1 MRTMNPDSFRGYGPV
16 GTNSPAK
23 PKAPETR
30 EAWAVV
36 DNGGIN
42 IRSVSP
48 TRRAALVNW
57 LVTERQLQATIFATD
72 EDIERTWEANKGSAE
87 ATKVAVTALQ

>member
-1 MRTMNPDSFRGYGPV
+1 MWRAN
-16 GTNSPAK
+16 
-23 PKAPETR
+23 
-30 EAWAVV
+30 AWAVV

-42 IRSVSP
+42 VRSVSP

-72 EDIERTWEANKGSAE
+72 DDIERMWQANKGDALVSE
-87 ATKVAVTALQ
+87 VAVTAIN

>member
-1 MRTMNPDSFRGYGPV
+1 MKT
-16 GTNSPAK
+16 
-23 PKAPETR
+23 
-30 EAWAVV
+30 EAWAVI

-57 LVTERQLQATIFATD
+57 LVVERQLQATIFATD
-72 EDIERTWEANKGSAE
+72 DDIERMWEANKGDAA
-87 ATKVAVTALQ
+87 ATKVAVTAVQ